1 LRTGG
6 KKTDTNNGKG
16 KTNKRYWRKEVL
28 KMEQHKR
35 MRARITEEDLRFS
48 ENVEPTE
55 SLETWQEVISA
66 AWDMTIVA
74 VAYNDMRIPLK
85 RVPETLETLEKTIA
99 SVKDEKTL
107 NVIEE
112 EIKTGIRHF
121 SDILEGARDS
131 RERMDR
137 ILRATWNRRVELK
150 R

>member
-1 LRTGG
+1 
-6 KKTDTNNGKG
+6 
-16 KTNKRYWRKEVL
+16 
-28 KMEQHKR
+28 MEQRRR
-35 MRARITEEDLRFS
+35 MRARITEEDLRLS
-48 ENVEPTE
+48 EKVEPKE
-55 SLETWQEVISA
+55 SLETWQRVISA

-85 RVPETLETLEKTIA
+85 RVPETLETLEKEITA
-99 SVKDEKTL
+99 VKDEKTL

-150 R
+150 S

>member
-1 LRTGG
+1 
-6 KKTDTNNGKG
+6 
-16 KTNKRYWRKEVL
+16 
-28 KMEQHKR
+28 MEQRKR
-35 MRARITEEDLRFS
+35 MGARIAEEDLRFS
-48 ENVEPTE
+48 ENVEPRE
-55 SLETWQEVISA
+55 SLETWQKVISA

-85 RVPETLETLEKTIA
+85 RVPETLDTLEKEIA
-99 SVKDEKTL
+99 SVRDEKTL

-131 RERMDR
+131 RERMDK
-137 ILRATWNRRVELK
+137 ILRAAWNRRIELK

>member
-1 LRTGG
+1 
-6 KKTDTNNGKG
+6 
-16 KTNKRYWRKEVL
+16 
-28 KMEQHKR
+28 MEQRKR
-35 MRARITEEDLRFS
+35 IRARVTEEDLKFS
-48 ENVEPTE
+48 ESVEPKE
-55 SLETWQEVISA
+55 SFETWQRVISA

-85 RVPETLETLEKTIA
+85 RVPETLETLEKEIA
-99 SVKDEKTL
+99 AVKDEKTL

-137 ILRATWNRRVELK
+137 ILRATWNRRVEIK
-150 R
+150 S

>member
-1 LRTGG
+1 
-6 KKTDTNNGKG
+6 
-16 KTNKRYWRKEVL
+16 
-28 KMEQHKR
+28 MEQRKR
-35 MRARITEEDLRFS
+35 MQARIADEDLRFS
-48 ENVEPTE
+48 EHVEPKE
-55 SLETWQEVISA
+55 SLETWQKVISS

-85 RVPETLETLEKTIA
+85 RVPQTLETLEQEIGK
-99 SVKDEKTL
+99 VRDETTL

-131 RERMDR
+131 RDRMDR

>member
-1 LRTGG
+1 
-6 KKTDTNNGKG
+6 
-16 KTNKRYWRKEVL
+16 
-28 KMEQHKR
+28 MEQRRR
-35 MRARITEEDLRFS
+35 MRARITEEDLRLS
-48 ENVEPTE
+48 EKVEPKE
-55 SLETWQEVISA
+55 SLETWQRVISA

-85 RVPETLETLEKTIA
+85 RVPETLETLENAVA
-99 SVKDEKTL
+99 SIRDEKSL

-131 RERMDR
+131 RERMDK
-137 ILRATWNRRVELK
+137 ILRATWNRRVQLK

>member
-1 LRTGG
+1 
-6 KKTDTNNGKG
+6 
-16 KTNKRYWRKEVL
+16 
-28 KMEQHKR
+28 MEQHKR

-48 ENVEPTE
+48 ENVESTE

>member
-1 LRTGG
+1 
-6 KKTDTNNGKG
+6 
-16 KTNKRYWRKEVL
+16 
-28 KMEQHKR
+28 MEQRKR
-35 MRARITEEDLRFS
+35 IRARVTEEDLKFS
-48 ENVEPTE
+48 ESVEPKE
-55 SLETWQEVISA
+55 SFETWQRVISA

-85 RVPETLETLEKTIA
+85 RVPETLETLEKEITA
-99 SVKDEKTL
+99 VKDEKTL

-150 R
+150 S